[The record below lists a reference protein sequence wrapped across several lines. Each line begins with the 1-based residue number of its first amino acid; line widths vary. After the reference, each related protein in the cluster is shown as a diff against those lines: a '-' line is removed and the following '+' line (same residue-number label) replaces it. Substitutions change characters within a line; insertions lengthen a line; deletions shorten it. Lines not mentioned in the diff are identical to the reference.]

1 MEPILPEGIGYFVLI
16 GIGLVMALLVSG
28 LVKAETKWLGTR
40 RTFEWF
46 STAGR
51 NVKTGLIASSVVS
64 AWTWAATLLQ
74 SSTVAYEYGIGGP
87 FWYAAGA
94 SIQVVLFAILA
105 IEIKRKAPNSHTFP
119 EIINIRLGKHAHKI
133 FLMFAL
139 LTNTIVT
146 AMLIL
151 GGAAVLNSLTGVNI
165 YLAVFLI
172 PVGIVIYTFFGGLKA
187 TFLADYTNTIFLFLV
202 VLVFVAAIYF
212 TSQPIG
218 GIEGMYH
225 KLVNVA
231 AIKPIQGNSQG
242 SYLTMASN
250 GALLFG
256 IINIVGNFG
265 AVFVNQA
272 YWQRAI
278 AARPRS
284 IVPGFLIGGLG
295 WFAIPFT
302 LATTLGL
309 SAVALGITLS
319 PAEIGSGLVAP
330 TVAVHLLGELGA
342 ILVLAVIFTAVTSAG
357 SAELVAVSSLL
368 TYDIYRTHVKP
379 AATGRELMRFSR
391 LVILIFGV
399 GMGLIASVLFNWGIN
414 LEYLYLA
421 MGILIGS
428 AVAPIAFSILWRK
441 TNRMAAIIAAIG
453 GLVLGIFVWLF
464 TADFLY
470 NSIDTTSTG
479 QIIPLLFGNVTSI
492 ISGAVITIVGSI
504 IKSDNFNFDNM
515 KQRIRLVDDR
525 MRSIQELDSDE
536 KFLNNAAR
544 FSRRYLVLL
553 VLVLVVIWPIPLYLS
568 GYVFSLEAYY
578 IWIGIAIVWA
588 GAAACTVIIL
598 PIIEAKSAIMKIF
611 GGIFGKFFSIDS
623 SVISDNRSYNEL
635 IGNSYENEENIRK
648 ILVSID
654 GSEYSI
660 RALNFAMQLYDRN
673 SSTKIY
679 ALNVIEWVDGG
690 EEESFDDEMAVRM
703 REEGS
708 LMLKSLITY
717 KRASE
722 IIRIVKLGNPSSK
735 IVEVA
740 EKLGVDMIVIGKK
753 GLGDSDSDFGRVS
766 SKVLKGTSKPV
777 VVIK

>member
-16 GIGLVMALLVSG
+16 GIGLIMAILVSG
-28 LVKAETKWLGTR
+28 LVKVETKWLGTR

-119 EIINIRLGKHAHKI
+119 EIINIRLGRHAHKI

-165 YLAVFLI
+165 YIAAVLI
-172 PVGIVIYTFFGGLKA
+172 PMGIVIYTFFGGLKA

-225 KLVNVA
+225 KLISAA

-278 AARPRS
+278 AARPKS

-302 LATTLGL
+302 LATMLGL
-309 SAVALGITLS
+309 SAVASGILLNPT
-319 PAEIGSGLVAP
+319 EIGNGLVAP

-342 ILVLAVIFTAVTSAG
+342 ILILAVIFTAVTSAG

-368 TYDIYRTHVKP
+368 TYDIYRTYAKP
-379 AATGRELMRFSR
+379 AATGLELMRFSR

-399 GMGLIASVLFNWGIN
+399 GMGLIALVLFNWGIN
-414 LEYLYLA
+414 LEYMYLA
-421 MGILIGS
+421 MGIMIGS
-428 AVAPIAFSILWRK
+428 AVAPIAFAILWRK
-441 TNRMAAIIAAIG
+441 TSGMAAIIAAIA
-453 GLVLGIFVWLF
+453 GLALGIFVWLF

-470 NSIDTTSTG
+470 NSISISSTG
-479 QIIPLLFGNVTSI
+479 QTMPLLWGNVTSI

-515 KQRIRLVDDR
+515 RQRIRLVDDR
-525 MRSIQELDSDE
+525 IRSIQELDSDE
-536 KFLNNAAR
+536 KILSRAAR

-568 GYVFSLEAYY
+568 GYIFSLAIYY
-578 IWIGIAIVWA
+578 VWIGIAIVWA
-588 GAAACTVIIL
+588 AAAACTVIIL
-598 PIIEAKSAIMKIF
+598 PIVEAKNAIMKIF
-611 GGIFGKFFSIDS
+611 RVIFGNFLNVDS
-623 SVISDNRSYNEL
+623 PMISDGLYQNEL
-635 IGNSYENEENIRK
+635 INNSHGKEENLRR
-648 ILVSID
+648 ILVAMD

-660 RALNFAMQLYDRN
+660 RALNFAIQLYDKN
-673 SSTKIY
+673 SNMRVY
-679 ALNVIEWVDGG
+679 ALNVIEWIDEGR
-690 EEESFDDEMAVRM
+690 EKSFDDEMVARM
-703 REEGS
+703 KEEGN

-717 KRASE
+717 KRSSE

-735 IVEVA
+735 IIEIA
-740 EKLGVDMIVIGKK
+740 EKLGVEMIVIGRK
-753 GLGDSDSDFGRVS
+753 GLGDSDLDFGHVS
-766 SKVLKGTSKPV
+766 CKVLKGTSKPV

>member
-1 MEPILPEGIGYFVLI
+1 MEPILPQGIGYFVLI

-28 LVKAETKWLGTR
+28 LVRAETKWLGTR

-51 NVKTGLIASSVVS
+51 NVKAGLIASSVVS

-105 IEIKRKAPNSHTFP
+105 IELKRKAPNSHTFP
-119 EIINIRLGKHAHKI
+119 EIIYIRLGRHAHKV
-133 FLMFAL
+133 FLIFAL

-146 AMLIL
+146 AMLII
-151 GGAAVLNSLTGVNI
+151 GGAAVLNSLTGVNT
-165 YLAVFLI
+165 YLAALLI
-172 PVGIVIYTFFGGLKA
+172 PMGIIIYTFVGGLKA
-187 TFLADYTNTIFLFLV
+187 TFLADYTNTIFLFVV

-225 KLVNVA
+225 KLVDA
-231 AIKPIQGNSQG
+231 AAVKPIQGNSQG

-302 LATTLGL
+302 LATMLGL
-309 SAVALGITLS
+309 SAVASGIILS
-319 PAEIGSGLVAP
+319 PAEIESGLVAP
-330 TVAVHLLGELGA
+330 TVAVHLLGEMGA
-342 ILVLAVIFTAVTSAG
+342 ILILAVIFTAVTSAG

-368 TYDIYRTHVKP
+368 TYDIYRTYAKP

-399 GMGLIASVLFNWGIN
+399 GMGAMASVLFNWGIN
-414 LEYLYLA
+414 LEYMYLA

-428 AVAPIAFSILWRK
+428 AVAPIALAILWKK
-441 TNRMAAIIAAIG
+441 TNGMAAICGAIG
-453 GLVLGIFVWLF
+453 GLALGIFVWLF
-464 TADFLY
+464 TAYFLF
-470 NSIDTTSTG
+470 NSIDISSTG
-479 QIIPLLFGNVTSI
+479 QIMPLLWGNVTSI
-492 ISGAVITIVGSI
+492 ISGAVITLVGSI
-504 IKSDNFNFDNM
+504 LKADNFNFDNM
-515 KQRIRLVDDR
+515 RQRIRLVDDR
-525 MRSIQELDSDE
+525 MRSIQELHADE
-536 KFLNNAAR
+536 KFLNKAAR
-544 FSRRYLVLL
+544 FPRRYLILL
-553 VLVLVVIWPIPLYLS
+553 VVTLVVIWPIPLYLS
-568 GYVFSLEAYY
+568 GYVFSLETYY
-578 IWIGIAIVWA
+578 VWIGIAIVWA
-588 GAAACTVIIL
+588 AAAASTVILL
-598 PIIEAKSAIMKIF
+598 PIIEAKSAIIKIF
-611 GGIFGKFFSIDS
+611 RVTFGNFFKIDS
-623 SVISDNRSYNEL
+623 TLIQESLSQNEL
-635 IGNSYENEENIRK
+635 INNSRENEENIRK
-648 ILVSID
+648 VLVAVD

-660 RALNFAMQLYDRN
+660 RALNFAIQLYDK
-673 SSTKIY
+673 SSNVRVY
-679 ALNVIEWVDGG
+679 ALNVIEWIDEGKG
-690 EEESFDDEMAVRM
+690 ESFDHEMTSRM

-717 KRASE
+717 KRADE
-722 IIRIVKLGNPSSK
+722 IVRIVKLGNPSSK
-735 IVEVA
+735 IVEMA
-740 EKLGVDMIVIGKK
+740 EKLGAEMIVIGKK
-753 GLGDSDSDFGRVS
+753 GLGDSDSDFGHVS
-766 SKVLKGTSKPV
+766 GKVLKGTSKPV